1 MKYLILITS
10 NPEWRA
16 AFASFTPEQQ
26 AEGMALYTR
35 VFEELR
41 ESGELVDAE
50 QLAGPETVRAV
61 TVDEHGPVATDAP
74 LAETKEFLGGY
85 YLVDV
90 ESFDR
95 ALEIAARFPEAA
107 EGMIR
112 IHPVMSADAPAD
124 TSAA

>member
-1 MKYLILITS
+1 MKYLILIQS

-35 VFEELR
+35 VFDELQ
-41 ESGELVDAE
+41 ESGELIDAE

-61 TVDEHGPVATDAP
+61 TVGEHGPVATDAP

-95 ALEIAARFPEAA
+95 AIEIGARFPEATQ
-107 EGMIR
+107 GMIR

>member
-1 MKYLILITS
+1 MKYLILIQS

-35 VFEELR
+35 VFDELQ

-61 TVDEHGPVATDAP
+61 TVGEHGPVATDAP

-95 ALEIAARFPEAA
+95 AVEIAARFPEAA
-107 EGMIR
+107 QGMIR
-112 IHPVMSADAPAD
+112 IHPVMTADAPAD

>member
-1 MKYLILITS
+1 MKYLILIQS

-16 AFASFTPEQQ
+16 AFAAFTPEQQ

-35 VFEELR
+35 LFEELQ

-61 TVDEHGPVATDAP
+61 TVGEHGPVATDAP

-95 ALEIAARFPEAA
+95 AVEIAARLPEAA
-107 EGMIR
+107 QGMVR
-112 IHPVMSADAPAD
+112 IHPVLSADAPAD

>member
-1 MKYLILITS
+1 MKYLILIQS

-26 AEGMALYTR
+26 AEGMALYTS

-61 TVDEHGPVATDAP
+61 TVGAHGPVATDAP

-107 EGMIR
+107 EGMVR
-112 IHPVMSADAPAD
+112 IHPVLAADAPAD